1 MWRSYLK
8 MNQVLCHVKGIR
20 YEDFSEQEEM
30 VEDNRKFT
38 ISHHLASLSE
48 FHMSGGRFAKLI
60 SECKQASP
68 VNELLQLHITWN
80 TSKMENAA
88 NAKNHQIVR
97 SKFSQRLED
106 EFIGYNKLQRIA
118 HYWTILQQA
127 KKLWWREPKNN
138 KNRESHT

>member
-1 MWRSYLK
+1 MWHSCLK
-8 MNQVLCHVKGIR
+8 LNQVLCHVKGIR

-97 SKFSQRLED
+97 SNFSQRLED
-106 EFIGYNKLQRIA
+106 EFIGSNKLKRIA
-118 HYWTILQQA
+118 HYWTIFQQA

-138 KNRESHT
+138 KNSESHT